1 LGVRP
6 DRSAPENSGMDE
18 PGIQESVAEILG
30 VTLEELTPDVELK
43 TFATYDSTAQLS
55 LMVCLSDFGFR
66 LEPNDL
72 RKLRTYGDILKL
84 INQGSGNGQDS

>member
-1 LGVRP
+1 
-6 DRSAPENSGMDE
+6 MDE

-55 LMVCLSDFGFR
+55 LIVCLSDFGFR